1 MYLLISIEAMYVAV
15 MNVSL
20 AIVLMKTEKNS
31 VLQQG
36 LNPCPRDTLTS

>member
-20 AIVLMKTEKNS
+20 AIVLMKTEK
-31 VLQQG
+31 
-36 LNPCPRDTLTS
+36 TLYSNRVWTRALATR